1 MSERERK
8 PLILERGTVTSKSGD
23 QTIRVILEYQTR
35 HPKYGKIL
43 RRRSTA
49 HVHDPANAAQV
60 GDVVDI
66 VKCRPKSK
74 TKNWRLVT
82 VVQTR

>member
-1 MSERERK
+1 MSEKQRK

-23 QTIRVILEYQTR
+23 QTIRVSLEYLTR

-43 RRRSTA
+43 RRRKTA
-49 HVHDPANAAQV
+49 HVHDQANVAKV

-66 VKCRPKSK
+66 VKCRPISK
-74 TKNWRLVT
+74 TKNWRLIQVAKSN
-82 VVQTR
+82 